1 MSRKEDLGGEVFIV
15 LVDGEYAGWFNI
27 PEGNS
32 STEILRSA
40 LSSNPTIVNFTDL
53 PIDLADLPAQADGW
67 KWNGTGFDKN

>member
-1 MSRKEDLGGEVFIV
+1 MSRKIDLGGEVFMV

-40 LSSNPTIVNFTDL
+40 LSSNPTIINFTEL
-53 PIDLADLPAQADGW
+53 PIDITDLPAQADGW
-67 KWNGTGFDKN
+67 NWNGNGFDKN